1 MQWSRARVSGRPAA
15 FRRAEGYA
23 RIGLR
28 ARWVHGM
35 SGGTMANQSREQ
47 WRSRSGFLLA
57 AVGSAVGLGNMWRF
71 SYLASEKGGA
81 GFVALYLVFT
91 LLIGLPVMLAELT
104 IGRGARRGPIKAL
117 AHFGGATWRWLGV
130 VFVAAGFL
138 ILSYYG
144 VIGGWTLRYAFEAAT
159 VGFAADSGAHFGDL
173 ASGFDSL
180 AMQIIFMAMTM
191 WIVSG
196 GIGAGIERLARI
208 AMPGLFAIII
218 GIALYAFT
226 LDGSGAGY
234 AYYLNFDLEKALTLD
249 VVVAAAGQAFFSL
262 SLGMGAMLTFASYL
276 PRESHLARETAVISF
291 ADFAVAYLAGLMVFP
306 LIFALGL
313 DGEISGSTI
322 GALFVALPKAFAT
335 MGLVGRFVGFAFF
348 LALVVGA
355 LTSAI
360 SLLEVLV
367 SASMDA
373 FHWER
378 RRAVL
383 TAGVLVTA
391 LGAWS
396 AFDIDILDL
405 ADSIAINLFLIG
417 GGLGI
422 AIFVGWIMQDP
433 IGEASGGGTKPIIYV
448 VWRGLLRFVV
458 PAALLFILWHAL
470 PETWEKFRAVA
481 GLG

>member
-1 MQWSRARVSGRPAA
+1 
-15 FRRAEGYA
+15 
-23 RIGLR
+23 
-28 ARWVHGM
+28 
-35 SGGTMANQSREQ
+35 MASLSREQ

-104 IGRGARRGPIKAL
+104 IGRGARSGPIVAL
-117 AHFGGATWRWLGV
+117 EHFGGSTWRWLGA
-130 VFVAAGFL
+130 VFVATGFL

-144 VIGGWTLRYAFEAAT
+144 VIGGWTVRYAFEAAT
-159 VGFAADSGAHFGDL
+159 VGFSADSASHFDDL

-180 AMQIIFMAMTM
+180 AMQIAFMAMTIL
-191 WIVSG
+191 IVCG
-196 GIGAGIERLARI
+196 GIGSGIERAARV
-208 AMPGLFAIII
+208 AMPGLFVIMI

-234 AYYLNFDLEKALTLD
+234 AYYLNFDLEKALALD

-262 SLGMGAMLTFASYL
+262 SLGMGVMLTFASYL
-276 PRESHLARETAVISF
+276 PRDSHLVKETALISF
-291 ADFAVAYLAGLMVFP
+291 ADFGVAYVAGLMVFP
-306 LIFALGL
+306 LIFALSMGS
-313 DGEISGSTI
+313 EISGSTI

-335 MGLVGRFVGFAFF
+335 MGLIGRFVGFAFF
-348 LALVVGA
+348 MALVVGA
-355 LTSAI
+355 LTSSI

-378 RRAVL
+378 RRAALVS
-383 TAGVLVTA
+383 GVLVTG

-396 AFDIDILDL
+396 AFDVDILDL
-405 ADSIAINLFLIG
+405 ADSIAINRFLGG

-422 AIFVGWIMQDP
+422 TIFVGWIMQDP
-433 IGEASGGGTKPIIYV
+433 IGDASAGRTQSIVYV

-458 PAALLFILWHAL
+458 PVALMFILWHAL
-470 PETWEKFRAVA
+470 PETWEKFKAVT